1 MALDFKL
8 ALDDSGALLERLGAG
23 QALRGGKGEM
33 RGQLSWVGSPLALDL
48 PSLEGKLRLDV
59 DAGQFL
65 QADPGGGARLLGVL
79 SLQSLPRR
87 LSLDFRDLFQEGFAF
102 DRIEG
107 DVAVARGVA
116 TTTDLQMHGAQATVL
131 MQGSTDLWHE
141 TQDLRVLVVPKF
153 DVTGAALATMAINPA
168 IGLGTLFAQWM
179 LREPLI
185 AAGTSE
191 LHITGSWAAPN
202 VRRVDRQAEAPP
214 AAPASAPAR
223 GAVNPPEKRPPG

>member
-8 ALDDSGALLERLGAG
+8 ALADSGSFLERLGAG
-23 QALRGGKGEM
+23 KALRGGQGELK
-33 RGQLSWVGSPLALDL
+33 GQLSWAGSPLTPDY
-48 PSLEGKLRLDV
+48 PSLQGRLRLDV

-65 QADPGGGARLLGVL
+65 HADPGSARLLGVL

-107 DVAVARGVA
+107 EVTVARGVA
-116 TTTDLQMHGAQATVL
+116 TTTDLQMQGAQATVL
-131 MQGSTDLWHE
+131 MQGSADLRLE
-141 TQDLRVLVVPKF
+141 TQDLRVLIVPKF
-153 DVTGAALATMAINPA
+153 DATGAALATMAINPA
-168 IGLGTLFAQWM
+168 IGLGTLFAQWA

-191 LHITGSWAAPN
+191 LHVTGSWADPQVQRIDRKPDAP
-202 VRRVDRQAEAPP
+202 APP
-214 AAPASAPAR
+214 R
-223 GAVNPPEKRPPG
+223 GAADPSDKRPPG